1 MGETEMSYSI
11 KCCYQ
16 CPDRVVTKTYNCHST
31 CDKYLSEKAEHDRIK
46 ELIRKDQEKNY
57 IKYRK

>member
-1 MGETEMSYSI
+1 MSYSI

>member
-16 CPDRVVTKTYNCHST
+16 CPDRVVTKTSNCHST

-46 ELIRKDQEKNY
+46 ELIRKDNEKIY
-57 IKYRK
+57 AKYRK